1 MSEMELPGVTFGDI
15 KSDEFDWRKEDS
27 KEYDVDDDE
36 LLEKTPEDVVE
47 MLGFDP
53 KELDSI

>member
-1 MSEMELPGVTFGDI
+1 MIEMELPEVEFGDV
-15 KSDEFDWRKEDS
+15 KAKDFDWRAVDS

-36 LLEKTPEDVVE
+36 LSEKTPEDVVE